1 MGLDLGLTLAVGAS
15 WTFIGPCENGIPRN
29 LAVHHEFPPENLFFC
44 VIPLLFLLDPYCWKK
59 CEMVGGLIENR
70 QACWIGPWLLGS
82 THTGMCWLFES
93 HIWLPNLHA

>member
-1 MGLDLGLTLAVGAS
+1 MLHGPSLVPVKMGYLEILQFIMSFPLKTFFLCDPPIVFVG
-15 WTFIGPCENGIPRN
+15 
-29 LAVHHEFPPENLFFC
+29 
-44 VIPLLFLLDPYCWKK
+44 PLLLEK
-59 CEMVGGLIENR
+59 CEKVGGLIENR